1 VPEEVA
7 VVVLPEEVV
16 QADLEQELVWLSP
29 QELTML

>member
-1 VPEEVA
+1 VA
-7 VVVLPEEVV
+7 VVVLPAVVV